1 MKTISRNYQ
10 SGAVSLFVV
19 IFATLLIT
27 VVTVSFLR
35 LMINDQNQA
44 SNNDLSQ
51 SAYDSAQAGVED
63 AKRALLRYQ
72 AICSEDGPAICDQL
86 GNAIGAADCNEALTE
101 VIPAADIEQLDAT
114 SAGQTGEVKI
124 QQSESS
130 SDQKLDQAYTCVKIK
145 LLTDD
150 YIGSLSSSASKLVPL
165 IGKNNDG
172 TTDFDTVTLEWFTTD
187 DIGKASSGSY
197 AVSLT
202 GAASPQPLYATS
214 NWPTNRPP
222 VMRTQLMQFGSSFTL
237 DSFDSMSA
245 GQSNSNTVFMYPSS
259 ASAAATESFAAIDT
273 RKSSSGGDTPIDG
286 ATFSPRSAK
295 CVSTLAS
302 GGYACKTVFTL
313 PSPIGGG
320 DRTAFLRVSAL
331 YNQAHFRVTMS
342 KSGSATKFN
351 GVQPE
356 IDSTGRANALFR
368 RVASRV
374 DLVDTS
380 FPYPDGSVDV
390 SGNLCKDF
398 SVTSTTY
405 NASGACTP

>member
-1 MKTISRNYQ
+1 MKNISRNLQ

-44 SNNDLSQ
+44 SSNDLSQ
-51 SAYDSAQAGVED
+51 SAYDSALAGVED

-72 AICSEDGPAICDQL
+72 AICSEDGPSICDQL
-86 GNAIGAADCNEALTE
+86 GTAIGNANCNEALTE
-101 VIPAADIEQLDAT
+101 VIPAADIEQAGAT
-114 SAGQTGEVKI
+114 ASSGTGEVKI
-124 QQSESS
+124 QQSESG
-130 SDQKLDQAYTCVKIK
+130 SDLKLDQAYTCVKIK

-150 YIGSLSSSASKLVPL
+150 YLGSLAASESKLIPL

-187 DIGKASSGSY
+187 DIGKSSSGSY
-197 AVSLT
+197 AVNLT
-202 GAASPQPLYATS
+202 GAASPQPLYATA
-214 NWPTNRPP
+214 NWPANRPS
-222 VMRTQLMQFGSSFTL
+222 VMRTQLMQYGSSFTL
-237 DSFDSMSA
+237 AGFDSVSS
-245 GQSNSNTVFMYPSS
+245 GQSNSNTIFMYPTS
-259 ASAAATESFAAIDT
+259 ASAAPSESFAAVDSRRPST
-273 RKSSSGGDTPIDG
+273 GGDTPIDG

-295 CVSTLAS
+295 CEATLAS

-313 PSPIGGG
+313 PAPIGGG
-320 DRTAFLRVSAL
+320 DRTAFLRVGAL
-331 YNQAHFRVTMS
+331 YNQSHFRVTLS
-342 KSGSATKFN
+342 KNGTLTKFN

-356 IDSTGRANALFR
+356 IDSTGRANTLFR

-398 SVTSTTY
+398 SVTNTSYNGLTT
-405 NASGACTP
+405 CTP

>member
-1 MKTISRNYQ
+1 MKSISRKYQ

-44 SNNDLSQ
+44 SSNDLSQ

-72 AICSEDGPAICDQL
+72 AICSEEGDAVCDQL
-86 GNAIGAADCNEALTE
+86 GTAIENATCNEAITD

-114 SAGQTGEVKI
+114 AASRTGEVKI

-130 SDQKLDQAYTCVKIK
+130 GDLKLDQAYTCVKIQ

-150 YIGSLSSSASKLVPL
+150 YVGSLASSESKLVPL

-172 TTDFDTVTLEWFTTD
+172 TTDFDTVTLEWFTAE
-187 DIGKASSGSY
+187 DIGSASSGSY
-197 AVSLT
+197 NVSLT
-202 GAASPQPLYATS
+202 GAAAPQPLYATS

-237 DSFDSMSA
+237 DSFDSVNA
-245 GQSNSNTVFMYPSS
+245 GQSNTNTVFMYPSS
-259 ASAAATESFAAIDT
+259 ASAAATESFTAIDT
-273 RKSSSGGDTPIDG
+273 RKSSAGGDIPIDG
-286 ATFSPRSAK
+286 STFSPRTASCQA
-295 CVSTLAS
+295 SLAS

-313 PSPIGGG
+313 PTPVGGG

-331 YNQAHFRVTMS
+331 YNQTHFRVTMS
-342 KSGSATKFN
+342 KSGSATQFN

-356 IDSTGRANALFR
+356 IDSTGRANTLFR
-368 RVASRV
+368 RVVSRV

-380 FPYPDGSVDV
+380 FPYPDGSLDV
-390 SGNLCKDF
+390 SGSLCKDF
-398 SVTSTTY
+398 SVTATSYTSSAT
-405 NASGACTP
+405 CTP